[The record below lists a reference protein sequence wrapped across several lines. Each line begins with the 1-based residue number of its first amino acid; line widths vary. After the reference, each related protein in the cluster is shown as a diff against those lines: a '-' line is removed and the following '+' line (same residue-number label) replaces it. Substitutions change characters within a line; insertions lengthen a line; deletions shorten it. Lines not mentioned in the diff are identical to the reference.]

1 MFTTMLKRIDL
12 DQKDLELILEKFF
25 HDQNPEAVKIETKVY
40 TSEDHQGNEKAY
52 AKVLVY
58 PESSKCNPMKDV
70 TENA

>member
-1 MFTTMLKRIDL
+1 MFTTILKRIDL

-40 TSEDHQGNEKAY
+40 TSNERIY
-52 AKVLVY
+52 AKIMVHPDY
-58 PESSKCNPMKDV
+58 SNCNPMKDV